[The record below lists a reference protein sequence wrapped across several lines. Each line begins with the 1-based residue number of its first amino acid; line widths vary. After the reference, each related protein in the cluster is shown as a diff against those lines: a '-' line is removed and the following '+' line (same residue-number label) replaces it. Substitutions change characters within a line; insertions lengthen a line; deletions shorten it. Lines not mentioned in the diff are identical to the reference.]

1 MTTNR
6 VGIFDKA
13 IHSRINV
20 ALKYKD
26 LDEEARRAVW
36 RTFLPPNSLRDT
48 AIKRLAKHQANWR
61 EIKNCVR
68 TASIMANY
76 RKETLSIEHLETV
89 LNLGMQLSEDCARG

>member
-48 AIKRLAKHQANWR
+48 AIKRLARHQANGR

-76 RKETLSIEHLETV
+76 RKETLGIEHLETV
-89 LNLGMQLSEDCARG
+89 LNLGMQFSEDCARG